1 MANSYLTRT
10 PSSASNRK
18 TWTFSAWVK
27 RSAIPSA
34 AGNYLFQ
41 QSQAEGNY
49 MKLYF
54 HANKIYWRGQT
65 GESNTAYK
73 VTNRLFRDTS
83 AWYHIVARFDSTQNT
98 AADRMRLYV
107 NGVEETSFS
116 TNINPDLNHDSFCNT
131 TNPMDIGRDNVNN
144 GSYFDGYMTHVSF
157 VDGQSLAPTS
167 FGETDST
174 SGIWKFKSPSG
185 ITWGTNGFHL
195 KMENSGALGTD
206 SSGNTN
212 TFTVNGNL
220 KQALDTPSNV
230 YSINNIV
237 DCARISS
244 GANKIPTYSNGAN
257 TVNHADTNYY
267 TGSKSSIGVMSGK
280 WYVEAKVTS
289 VGDQAF
295 IGLAQ
300 QDDYSEIAETYLY
313 EDDGTFGGSAYASSY
328 GGTHGGSAGDI
339 IQIAFDATNGT
350 VWLGLNGT
358 WQNSATQTEIEN
370 GTTANAAASGLSMTN
385 FWHIASKGYN
395 GATFNFNFGNGFFGT
410 TAISNAGS
418 NGNGSL
424 FEYDVPSGYY
434 ALNTKNINTYG

>member
-1 MANSYLTRT
+1 MASSYLTRT

-27 RSAIPSA
+27 RSAIPDA

-54 HANKIYWRGQT
+54 YANKIYWRGQT

-83 AWYHIVARFDSTQNT
+83 AWYHVVARFDSTQST
-98 AADRMRLYV
+98 AGDRMRLYI

-116 TNINPDLNHDSFCNT
+116 TDTNPDLNHDSFCNT

-144 GSYFDGYMTHVSF
+144 GSYFDGYMSHVSF
-157 VDGQSLAPTS
+157 VDGQSLAPTV

-185 ITWGTNGFHL
+185 VTWGTNGFHL
-195 KMENSGALGTD
+195 KMENSGAMGTD

-220 KQALDTPSNV
+220 KQSLSTPSNIYV
-230 YSINNIV
+230 TINPLDYWYRNPVLSIGNTKIV
-237 DCARISS
+237 DTTGWS
-244 GANKIPTYSNGAN
+244 GARGDFGFST
-257 TVNHADTNYY
+257 
-267 TGSKSSIGVMSGK
+267 GK
-280 WYVEAKVTS
+280 WYWEIKLTGSMDNHIHGV
-289 VGDQAF
+289 Q
-295 IGLAQ
+295 LADINNTRTQDPQ
-300 QDDYSEIAETYLY
+300 QITGTTVFYNHDGGEMRT
-313 EDDGTFGGSAYASSY
+313 DGTQTTADYGTFSSGDIMGVAVDMTAGSYGQITIYKNGSAIVSNFNLSSSS
-328 GGTHGGSAGDI
+328 TTVMPFSAVGNC
-339 IQIAFDATNGT
+339 T
-350 VWLGLNGT
+350 
-358 WQNSATQTEIEN
+358 TE
-370 GTTANAAASGLSMTN
+370 
-385 FWHIASKGYN
+385 Y
-395 GATFNFNFGNGFFGT
+395 NFGNGFFGT
-410 TAISNAGS
+410 TAITSAGS

-424 FEYDVPSGYY
+424 FEYDVPSGHY
-434 ALNTKNINTYG
+434 ALNTKNLNTYG